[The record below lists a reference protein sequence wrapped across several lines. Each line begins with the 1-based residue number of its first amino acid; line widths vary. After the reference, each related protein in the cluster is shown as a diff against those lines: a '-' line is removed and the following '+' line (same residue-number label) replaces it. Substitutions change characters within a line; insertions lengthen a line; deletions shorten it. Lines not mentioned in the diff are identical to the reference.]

1 MLAGVDAAVVVMGRG
16 LVDPETTCLNRKRGT
31 VLAVDTEAVVVAAA
45 GVDIDPDVKAVGRSV
60 AGAGAAGDV
69 EPTEGND

>member
-1 MLAGVDAAVVVMGRG
+1 MGVG

-31 VLAVDTEAVVVAAA
+31 VLAVATEAVVAAA
-45 GVDIDPDVKAVGRSV
+45 GADIDPDDKAVGGAVGRSV
-60 AGAGAAGDV
+60 AGAGAACAV